1 MAYEERARRLAEK
14 LQTVLEA
21 ADTADREHP
30 ALSESLSAQEIRALR
45 CVGDHDC
52 PIMSAIASAIRLSLS
67 SCTGLID
74 RLCAK
79 KLVKRDRAANDRRVV
94 QVELTDEGK
103 KLHQAAVDARV
114 GVAKDMLAALTPA
127 EQDQLVALLGKA
139 AERLEEE
146 PKR

>member
-1 MAYEERARRLAEK
+1 MAHEERARKLAEK
-14 LQTVLEA
+14 LQTVLAA

-45 CVGDHDC
+45 CVGEHDC

-79 KLVKRDRAANDRRVV
+79 KLVKRDRKLDDRRVV
-94 QVELTDEGK
+94 QVELTDEGR
-103 KLHQAAVDARV
+103 KLHQAAVEARV
-114 GVAKDMLAALTPA
+114 GLAKNMLAALSPA

-139 AERLEEE
+139 SENLKEETR
-146 PKR
+146 K